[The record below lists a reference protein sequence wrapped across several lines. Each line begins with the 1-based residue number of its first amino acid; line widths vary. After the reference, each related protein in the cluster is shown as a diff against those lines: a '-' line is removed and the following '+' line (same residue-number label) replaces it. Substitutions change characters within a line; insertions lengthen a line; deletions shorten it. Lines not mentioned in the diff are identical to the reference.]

1 METQQRNP
9 TPDSLLVC
17 GLLWSGSSAVVD
29 LLRSSESIGVLPG
42 EFDEFR
48 RPGMV
53 ADHLEGLISEV
64 YPSKLF
70 PELNLYSRLKAIIPF
85 DRRLRYRP
93 KQRLSKFRESLR
105 FDVAKKL
112 DNQSHNSYKKMQYAR
127 DWLSSL
133 KQAFASDKKYLL
145 IDQPILWGQ
154 HLSVWPEFYAPFKMI
169 VVARNPLDQ
178 MAEVIRQKHLFL
190 HYRSPEADIWGGGGE
205 VVLLITFF
213 IRFLSELFIT
223 KRSGRSQVLK
233 GCYLLNSRI

>member
-1 METQQRNP
+1 MQSKNG

-17 GLLWSGSSAVVD
+17 GFLWSGSSAVVD
-29 LLRSSESIGVLPG
+29 LLRSAESIGVLPG

-64 YPSKLF
+64 YPSRLV
-70 PELNLYSRLKAIIPF
+70 PELNLLSRIRALIPF
-85 DRRLRYRP
+85 DRRLRY
-93 KQRLSKFRESLR
+93 KSKTKLSKLREALLL
-105 FDVAKKL
+105 DVAQKI
-112 DNQSHNSYKKMQYAR
+112 DNESSSSYEKMKCAR

-133 KQAFASDKKYLL
+133 KQVCASDKSYLL

-190 HYRSPEADIWGGGGE
+190 HFRSPEADIWGGAG
-205 VVLLITFF
+205 VAPLIIVF
-213 IRFLSELFIT
+213 IHFLSESSIIKESARFAD
-223 KRSGRSQVLK
+223 LK
-233 GCYLLNSRI
+233 GCYS